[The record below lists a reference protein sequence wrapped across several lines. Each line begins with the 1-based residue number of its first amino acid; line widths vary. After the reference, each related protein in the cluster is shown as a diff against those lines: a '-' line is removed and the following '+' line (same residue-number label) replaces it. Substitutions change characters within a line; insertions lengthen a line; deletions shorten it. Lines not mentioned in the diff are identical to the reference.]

1 MRHHCLGHTDMA
13 SETEALLTSPG
24 RAVARH
30 RAMVAIVVAVLCAT
44 AFALVASA
52 GGESAARAFAR
63 LGVSGARV
71 RSSHVDGRTPTV
83 FVAETEDPSREDWFE
98 PLKATILAT
107 ADLPEL
113 IGRLEPVES
122 VRATDLPTRIEL
134 YEEAAQNL
142 KDGFAS
148 LVGEYVGRRHAYA
161 DADVHPLFTLDEGKK
176 MIVRRDVVDAH
187 PRLGAFLA
195 DVRKADASASLG
207 ADGSDAGSKPATESS
222 VGAEISESE
231 KAVLGAKIGAS
242 VAHLLAWTRA
252 TSRVDSS
259 AWVLGST
266 TRLLGLRPRRR
277 ARSSPAN
284 SSCRCSTRCPRTGRT
299 TRTWCSWIS
308 SDARRTRKRRGRG
321 DGSTHEAGRVVERRR
336 IRPGREPRR
345 RRRPRGVLSH
355 NATVHGESAADD
367 RRGRVRVRGRVARGE
382 VRTGE
387 AAVLSDDAGV
397 WRLGGESNRERR
409 RGDGID
415 RPTVEETRVR
425 DTRRRYGDARVFR
438 TPPRYSRTLRSRAEC
453 GFLL

>member
-1 MRHHCLGHTDMA
+1 MA
-13 SETEALLTSPG
+13 SETEVLLTSPG

-134 YEEAAQNL
+134 YEEATQNL

-266 TRLLGLRPRRR
+266 TRLLGPPSASPGAFVPREHFVSMLDAVSAYRPSDADVVFLDIVGRASDEKKDADAATVRLTKPDAWSSDVGFVPVDDGNGDVHAGFYLITRRFMERAPKMIDEGGFGFVDEWLAEKCERGKLR
-277 ARSSPAN
+277 
-284 SSCRCSTRCPRTGRT
+284 CYRT
-299 TRTWCSWIS
+299 TP
-308 SDARRTRKRRGRG
+308 AFG
-321 DGSTHEAGRVVERRR
+321 DWEA
-336 IRPGREPRR
+336 
-345 RRRPRGVLSH
+345 
-355 NATVHGESAADD
+355 
-367 RRGRVRVRGRVARGE
+367 
-382 VRTGE
+382 
-387 AAVLSDDAGV
+387 
-397 WRLGGESNRERR
+397 
-409 RGDGID
+409 
-415 RPTVEETRVR
+415 
-425 DTRRRYGDARVFR
+425 
-438 TPPRYSRTLRSRAEC
+438 SRTASGAAETE
-453 GFLL
+453 

>member
-1 MRHHCLGHTDMA
+1 MA
-13 SETEALLTSPG
+13 SEAEVLLTSPG

-134 YEEAAQNL
+134 YEEATQNL

-222 VGAEISESE
+222 VGAEISERE
-231 KAVLGAKIGAS
+231 KAALGAKIGAS

-266 TRLLGLRPRRR
+266 TRLLGPPSASPGAFVPREHFVSMLDAVSAYRPSDADVVFLDIVGRASDEKKDADAATVRLTKPDAWSSDVGFVPVDDGDGDVRAGFYLITRRFMERAPKMIDEGGFGFVDEWLAEKCERGKLR
-277 ARSSPAN
+277 
-284 SSCRCSTRCPRTGRT
+284 CYRT
-299 TRTWCSWIS
+299 TPAFGDWEASRT
-308 SDARRTRKRRGRG
+308 A
-321 DGSTHEAGRVVERRR
+321 
-336 IRPGREPRR
+336 
-345 RRRPRGVLSH
+345 
-355 NATVHGESAADD
+355 SAA
-367 RRGRVRVRGRVARGE
+367 
-382 VRTGE
+382 
-387 AAVLSDDAGV
+387 
-397 WRLGGESNRERR
+397 
-409 RGDGID
+409 
-415 RPTVEETRVR
+415 ET
-425 DTRRRYGDARVFR
+425 
-438 TPPRYSRTLRSRAEC
+438 E
-453 GFLL
+453 

>member
-1 MRHHCLGHTDMA
+1 MFRKKGPRRAASTRKETPASDAHHCLGHTDMA
-13 SETEALLTSPG
+13 SEAEVLLTSPG

-134 YEEAAQNL
+134 YEEATQNL

-222 VGAEISESE
+222 VGAEISERE
-231 KAVLGAKIGAS
+231 KAALGAKIGAS

-266 TRLLGLRPRRR
+266 TRLLGPPSASPGAFVPREHFVSMLDAVSAYRPSDADVVFLDIVGRASDEKKDADAATVRLTKPDAWSSDVGFVPVDDGDGDVRAGFYLITRRFMERAPKMIDEGGFGFVDEWLAEKCERGKLR
-277 ARSSPAN
+277 
-284 SSCRCSTRCPRTGRT
+284 CYRT
-299 TRTWCSWIS
+299 TPAFGDWEASRT
-308 SDARRTRKRRGRG
+308 A
-321 DGSTHEAGRVVERRR
+321 
-336 IRPGREPRR
+336 
-345 RRRPRGVLSH
+345 
-355 NATVHGESAADD
+355 SAA
-367 RRGRVRVRGRVARGE
+367 
-382 VRTGE
+382 
-387 AAVLSDDAGV
+387 
-397 WRLGGESNRERR
+397 
-409 RGDGID
+409 
-415 RPTVEETRVR
+415 ET
-425 DTRRRYGDARVFR
+425 
-438 TPPRYSRTLRSRAEC
+438 E
-453 GFLL
+453 

>member
-1 MRHHCLGHTDMA
+1 MA
-13 SETEALLTSPG
+13 SETEVLLTSPG

-134 YEEAAQNL
+134 YEEATQNL

-222 VGAEISESE
+222 VGAEISERE
-231 KAVLGAKIGAS
+231 KAALGAKIGAS

-252 TSRVDSS
+252 TSRVDPS
-259 AWVLGST
+259 ARGLGST
-266 TRLLGLRPRRR
+266 TRLLGPPSASPGAFVPREHFVSMLDAVSAYRPSDADVVFLDIVGRASDEKKDADAATVRLTKPDAWSSDVGFVPVDDGDGDVHAGFYLITRRFMERAPKMIDEGGFGFVDEWLAEKCERGKLR
-277 ARSSPAN
+277 
-284 SSCRCSTRCPRTGRT
+284 CYRT
-299 TRTWCSWIS
+299 TPAFGDWEASRT
-308 SDARRTRKRRGRG
+308 A
-321 DGSTHEAGRVVERRR
+321 
-336 IRPGREPRR
+336 
-345 RRRPRGVLSH
+345 
-355 NATVHGESAADD
+355 SAA
-367 RRGRVRVRGRVARGE
+367 
-382 VRTGE
+382 
-387 AAVLSDDAGV
+387 
-397 WRLGGESNRERR
+397 
-409 RGDGID
+409 
-415 RPTVEETRVR
+415 ET
-425 DTRRRYGDARVFR
+425 
-438 TPPRYSRTLRSRAEC
+438 E
-453 GFLL
+453 

>member
-1 MRHHCLGHTDMA
+1 MA
-13 SETEALLTSPG
+13 SETEVLLTSPG

-134 YEEAAQNL
+134 YEEATQNL

-207 ADGSDAGSKPATESS
+207 ADASDAGSKPATESS

-266 TRLLGLRPRRR
+266 TRLLGPPSASPGAFVPREHFVSMLDAVSAYRPSDADVVFLDIVGRASDEKKDADAATVRLTKPDAWSSDVGFVPVDDGDGDVHAGFYLITRRFMERAPKMIDEGGFGFVDEWLAEKCERGKLR
-277 ARSSPAN
+277 
-284 SSCRCSTRCPRTGRT
+284 CYRT
-299 TRTWCSWIS
+299 TPAFGDWEASRT
-308 SDARRTRKRRGRG
+308 A
-321 DGSTHEAGRVVERRR
+321 
-336 IRPGREPRR
+336 
-345 RRRPRGVLSH
+345 
-355 NATVHGESAADD
+355 SAA
-367 RRGRVRVRGRVARGE
+367 
-382 VRTGE
+382 
-387 AAVLSDDAGV
+387 
-397 WRLGGESNRERR
+397 
-409 RGDGID
+409 
-415 RPTVEETRVR
+415 ET
-425 DTRRRYGDARVFR
+425 
-438 TPPRYSRTLRSRAEC
+438 E
-453 GFLL
+453 

>member
-1 MRHHCLGHTDMA
+1 MA
-13 SETEALLTSPG
+13 SETEVLLTSPG

-134 YEEAAQNL
+134 YEEATQNL

-207 ADGSDAGSKPATESS
+207 ADASDAGSKPATESS
-222 VGAEISESE
+222 VGAEISERE
-231 KAVLGAKIGAS
+231 KAALGAKIGAS

-266 TRLLGLRPRRR
+266 TRLLGPPSASPGAFVPREHFVSMLDAVSAYRPSDADVVFLDIVGRASDEKKDADAATVRLTKPDAWSSDVGFVPVDDGDGDVHAGFYLITRRFMERAPKMIDEGGFGFVDEWLAEKCERGKLR
-277 ARSSPAN
+277 
-284 SSCRCSTRCPRTGRT
+284 CYRT
-299 TRTWCSWIS
+299 TPAFGDWEASRT
-308 SDARRTRKRRGRG
+308 A
-321 DGSTHEAGRVVERRR
+321 
-336 IRPGREPRR
+336 
-345 RRRPRGVLSH
+345 
-355 NATVHGESAADD
+355 SAA
-367 RRGRVRVRGRVARGE
+367 
-382 VRTGE
+382 
-387 AAVLSDDAGV
+387 
-397 WRLGGESNRERR
+397 
-409 RGDGID
+409 
-415 RPTVEETRVR
+415 ET
-425 DTRRRYGDARVFR
+425 
-438 TPPRYSRTLRSRAEC
+438 E
-453 GFLL
+453 

>member
-1 MRHHCLGHTDMA
+1 MFRKKGPRRAASTRKETPASDAHHCLGHTDMA
-13 SETEALLTSPG
+13 SETEVLLTSPG

-134 YEEAAQNL
+134 YEEATQNL

-222 VGAEISESE
+222 VGAEISERE
-231 KAVLGAKIGAS
+231 KAALGAKIGAS

-266 TRLLGLRPRRR
+266 TRLLGPPSASPGAFVPREHFVSMLDAVSAYRPSDADVVFLDIVGRASDEKKDADAATVRLTKPDAWSSDVGFVPVDDGDGDVHAGFYLITRRFMERAPKMIDEGGFGFVDEWLAEKCERGKLR
-277 ARSSPAN
+277 
-284 SSCRCSTRCPRTGRT
+284 CYRT
-299 TRTWCSWIS
+299 TPAFGDWEASRT
-308 SDARRTRKRRGRG
+308 A
-321 DGSTHEAGRVVERRR
+321 
-336 IRPGREPRR
+336 
-345 RRRPRGVLSH
+345 
-355 NATVHGESAADD
+355 SAA
-367 RRGRVRVRGRVARGE
+367 
-382 VRTGE
+382 
-387 AAVLSDDAGV
+387 
-397 WRLGGESNRERR
+397 
-409 RGDGID
+409 
-415 RPTVEETRVR
+415 ET
-425 DTRRRYGDARVFR
+425 
-438 TPPRYSRTLRSRAEC
+438 E
-453 GFLL
+453 

>member
-1 MRHHCLGHTDMA
+1 MA

-266 TRLLGLRPRRR
+266 TRLLGPPSASPGAFVPREQFVSMLDAVSAYRPNDADVVFLDIVGRASDEKKDADAATVRLTKPDAWSSDVGFVPVENPGDGDVHAGFYLITRRFMERAPRMIDEGGFGFVDEWLAEKCERGRLR
-277 ARSSPAN
+277 
-284 SSCRCSTRCPRTGRT
+284 CYRT
-299 TRTWCSWIS
+299 TP
-308 SDARRTRKRRGRG
+308 AFG
-321 DGSTHEAGRVVERRR
+321 DWEA
-336 IRPGREPRR
+336 
-345 RRRPRGVLSH
+345 
-355 NATVHGESAADD
+355 
-367 RRGRVRVRGRVARGE
+367 
-382 VRTGE
+382 
-387 AAVLSDDAGV
+387 
-397 WRLGGESNRERR
+397 
-409 RGDGID
+409 
-415 RPTVEETRVR
+415 
-425 DTRRRYGDARVFR
+425 
-438 TPPRYSRTLRSRAEC
+438 SRTASGAAETE
-453 GFLL
+453 

>member
-1 MRHHCLGHTDMA
+1 MA

-134 YEEAAQNL
+134 YEEATQNL

-207 ADGSDAGSKPATESS
+207 ADASDAGSKPATESS
-222 VGAEISESE
+222 VGAEISERE
-231 KAVLGAKIGAS
+231 KAALGAKIGAS

-266 TRLLGLRPRRR
+266 TRLLGPPSASPGAFVPREHFVSMLDAVSAYRPSDADVVFLDIVGRASDEKKDADAATVRLTKPDAWSSDVGFVPVDDGDGDVHAGFYLITRRFMERAPKMIDEGGFGFVDEWLAEKCERGKLR
-277 ARSSPAN
+277 
-284 SSCRCSTRCPRTGRT
+284 CYRT
-299 TRTWCSWIS
+299 TPAFGDWEASRT
-308 SDARRTRKRRGRG
+308 A
-321 DGSTHEAGRVVERRR
+321 
-336 IRPGREPRR
+336 
-345 RRRPRGVLSH
+345 
-355 NATVHGESAADD
+355 SAA
-367 RRGRVRVRGRVARGE
+367 
-382 VRTGE
+382 
-387 AAVLSDDAGV
+387 
-397 WRLGGESNRERR
+397 
-409 RGDGID
+409 
-415 RPTVEETRVR
+415 ET
-425 DTRRRYGDARVFR
+425 
-438 TPPRYSRTLRSRAEC
+438 E
-453 GFLL
+453 

>member
-1 MRHHCLGHTDMA
+1 MA

-266 TRLLGLRPRRR
+266 TRLLGPPSASPGAFVPREQFVSMLDAVSAYRPNDADVVFLDIVGRASDEKKDADAATVRLTKPDAWSIGVGFVPVENPGDGDVHAGFYLITRRFMERAPRMIDEGGFGFVDEWLAEKCERGRLR
-277 ARSSPAN
+277 
-284 SSCRCSTRCPRTGRT
+284 CYRT
-299 TRTWCSWIS
+299 TP
-308 SDARRTRKRRGRG
+308 AFG
-321 DGSTHEAGRVVERRR
+321 DWEA
-336 IRPGREPRR
+336 
-345 RRRPRGVLSH
+345 
-355 NATVHGESAADD
+355 
-367 RRGRVRVRGRVARGE
+367 
-382 VRTGE
+382 
-387 AAVLSDDAGV
+387 
-397 WRLGGESNRERR
+397 
-409 RGDGID
+409 
-415 RPTVEETRVR
+415 
-425 DTRRRYGDARVFR
+425 
-438 TPPRYSRTLRSRAEC
+438 SRTASGAAETE
-453 GFLL
+453 

>member
-1 MRHHCLGHTDMA
+1 MFRKKGPRRAASTRKETPASDAHHCLGHTDMA
-13 SETEALLTSPG
+13 SETEVLLTSPG

-134 YEEAAQNL
+134 YEEATQNL

-266 TRLLGLRPRRR
+266 TRLLGPPSASPGAFVPREHFVSMLDAVSAYRPSDADVVFLDIVGRASDEKKDADAATVRLTKPDAWSSDVGFVPVDDGNGDVHAGFYLITRRFMERAPKMIDEGGFGFVDEWLAEKCERGKLR
-277 ARSSPAN
+277 
-284 SSCRCSTRCPRTGRT
+284 CYRT
-299 TRTWCSWIS
+299 TP
-308 SDARRTRKRRGRG
+308 AFG
-321 DGSTHEAGRVVERRR
+321 DWEA
-336 IRPGREPRR
+336 
-345 RRRPRGVLSH
+345 
-355 NATVHGESAADD
+355 
-367 RRGRVRVRGRVARGE
+367 
-382 VRTGE
+382 
-387 AAVLSDDAGV
+387 
-397 WRLGGESNRERR
+397 
-409 RGDGID
+409 
-415 RPTVEETRVR
+415 
-425 DTRRRYGDARVFR
+425 
-438 TPPRYSRTLRSRAEC
+438 SRTASGAAETE
-453 GFLL
+453 

>member
-1 MRHHCLGHTDMA
+1 MA
-13 SETEALLTSPG
+13 SETEVLLTSPG

-134 YEEAAQNL
+134 YEEATQNL

-222 VGAEISESE
+222 VGAEISERE
-231 KAVLGAKIGAS
+231 KAALGAKIGAS

-266 TRLLGLRPRRR
+266 TRLLGPPSASPGAFVPREQFVSMLDAVSAYRPNDADVVFLDIVGRASDEKKDADAATVRLTKPDAWSSDVGFVPVDDGNGDVHAGFYLITRRFMERAPKMIDEGGFGFVDEWLAEKCERGKLR
-277 ARSSPAN
+277 
-284 SSCRCSTRCPRTGRT
+284 CYRT
-299 TRTWCSWIS
+299 TP
-308 SDARRTRKRRGRG
+308 AFG
-321 DGSTHEAGRVVERRR
+321 DWEA
-336 IRPGREPRR
+336 
-345 RRRPRGVLSH
+345 
-355 NATVHGESAADD
+355 
-367 RRGRVRVRGRVARGE
+367 
-382 VRTGE
+382 
-387 AAVLSDDAGV
+387 
-397 WRLGGESNRERR
+397 
-409 RGDGID
+409 
-415 RPTVEETRVR
+415 
-425 DTRRRYGDARVFR
+425 
-438 TPPRYSRTLRSRAEC
+438 SRTASGAAETE
-453 GFLL
+453 

>member
-1 MRHHCLGHTDMA
+1 MA

-71 RSSHVDGRTPTV
+71 RSSHVDGRTPKV

-266 TRLLGLRPRRR
+266 TRLLGPPSASPGAFVPREQFVSMLDAGSAYRPND
-277 ARSSPAN
+277 ADVVFLDIV
-284 SSCRCSTRCPRTGRT
+284 GRV
-299 TRTWCSWIS
+299 
-308 SDARRTRKRRGRG
+308 TRKTHG
-321 DGSTHEAGRVVERRR
+321 DGSTHEADAWPATDSPR
-336 IRPGREPRR
+336 REPRR

-367 RRGRVRVRGRVARGE
+367 RRGRVRVHGRVARGE

-425 DTRRRYGDARVFR
+425 DTRRRYGDYGDARVFR

>member
-1 MRHHCLGHTDMA
+1 MA

-63 LGVSGARV
+63 LGVSGSRV

-142 KDGFAS
+142 EDGFAS

-195 DVRKADASASLG
+195 DVRKADASASLAG
-207 ADGSDAGSKPATESS
+207 MGVDDVPGSGSEPATESS

-231 KAVLGAKIGAS
+231 KAALGAKIGAS

-266 TRLLGLRPRRR
+266 TRLLGPPSASPGAFVPREQFVSMLDAVSAYRPNDADVVFLDIVGRASDEKKDADAATVRLTKPDAWSSDVGFVPVENPGDGDVHAGFYLITRRFMERAPRMIDEGGFGFVDEWLAEKCERGRLR
-277 ARSSPAN
+277 
-284 SSCRCSTRCPRTGRT
+284 CYRT
-299 TRTWCSWIS
+299 TP
-308 SDARRTRKRRGRG
+308 AFG
-321 DGSTHEAGRVVERRR
+321 DWEA
-336 IRPGREPRR
+336 
-345 RRRPRGVLSH
+345 
-355 NATVHGESAADD
+355 
-367 RRGRVRVRGRVARGE
+367 
-382 VRTGE
+382 
-387 AAVLSDDAGV
+387 
-397 WRLGGESNRERR
+397 
-409 RGDGID
+409 
-415 RPTVEETRVR
+415 
-425 DTRRRYGDARVFR
+425 
-438 TPPRYSRTLRSRAEC
+438 SRTASGAAETE
-453 GFLL
+453 

>member
-1 MRHHCLGHTDMA
+1 MA
-13 SETEALLTSPG
+13 SETEVLLTSPG

-134 YEEAAQNL
+134 YEEATQNL

-222 VGAEISESE
+222 VGAEISERE
-231 KAVLGAKIGAS
+231 KAALGAKIGAS

-266 TRLLGLRPRRR
+266 TRLLGPPSASPGAFVPREHFVSMLDAVSAYRPSDADVVFLDIVGRASDEKKDADAATVRLTKPDAWSSDVGFVPVDDGNGDVHAGFYLITRRFMERAPKMIDEGGFGFVDEWLAEKCERGKLR
-277 ARSSPAN
+277 
-284 SSCRCSTRCPRTGRT
+284 CYRT
-299 TRTWCSWIS
+299 TPAFGDWEASRT
-308 SDARRTRKRRGRG
+308 A
-321 DGSTHEAGRVVERRR
+321 
-336 IRPGREPRR
+336 
-345 RRRPRGVLSH
+345 
-355 NATVHGESAADD
+355 SAA
-367 RRGRVRVRGRVARGE
+367 
-382 VRTGE
+382 
-387 AAVLSDDAGV
+387 
-397 WRLGGESNRERR
+397 
-409 RGDGID
+409 
-415 RPTVEETRVR
+415 ET
-425 DTRRRYGDARVFR
+425 
-438 TPPRYSRTLRSRAEC
+438 E
-453 GFLL
+453 

>member
-1 MRHHCLGHTDMA
+1 MA
-13 SETEALLTSPG
+13 SETEVLLTSPG

-134 YEEAAQNL
+134 YEEATQNL

-222 VGAEISESE
+222 VGAEISERE
-231 KAVLGAKIGAS
+231 KAALGAKIGAS

-266 TRLLGLRPRRR
+266 TRLLGPPSASPGAFVPREHFVSMLDAVSAYRPSDADVVFLDIVGRASDEKKDADAATVRLTKPDAWSSDVGFVPVDDGDGDVHAGFYLITRRFMERAPKMIDEGGFGFVDEWLAEKCERGKLR
-277 ARSSPAN
+277 
-284 SSCRCSTRCPRTGRT
+284 CYRT
-299 TRTWCSWIS
+299 TPAFGDWEASRT
-308 SDARRTRKRRGRG
+308 A
-321 DGSTHEAGRVVERRR
+321 
-336 IRPGREPRR
+336 
-345 RRRPRGVLSH
+345 
-355 NATVHGESAADD
+355 SAA
-367 RRGRVRVRGRVARGE
+367 
-382 VRTGE
+382 
-387 AAVLSDDAGV
+387 
-397 WRLGGESNRERR
+397 
-409 RGDGID
+409 
-415 RPTVEETRVR
+415 ET
-425 DTRRRYGDARVFR
+425 
-438 TPPRYSRTLRSRAEC
+438 E
-453 GFLL
+453 